1 MEVSRIEYELTNNER
16 EFLGLDLI
24 ENHWDRVIFNG
35 DKYRPESILY
45 FEGDIIK
52 RHIVSTVDKYRE
64 CHYNERTEDR
74 AVLLPRT
81 NKGKEKK
88 LTASVLEQKQPLGI
102 YVNVSFGDL
111 IIGSYNTQTIFYSTT
126 WEKERQSNK
135 NSIANIVK
143 EFIEQSPKN
152 HLNEISSFKSAK
164 RKNVKFKTGDYFAF
178 KINRTEYGFGRLLLD
193 VNKARK
199 KKLLPKEHGLNL
211 LMGPP
216 VIVQLFAYKS
226 SNKNTDL
233 SILEKQTTL
242 SADVMM
248 DNLLLYGEFEIIGN
262 KELSD
267 EEFDF
272 PISYGKSL
280 DRRPIVFLQWG
291 LIHKE
296 LSKEKLNKYIVGEK
310 PFDQNPYGYYSIGF
324 EPSYDTIDIA
334 KTISNN
340 GVFDFENCNH
350 YQAKRDLRNPN
361 NKNVKD
367 EIFKVF
373 GLDPEKS
380 YFENCKLTG
389 TVLMTEFLKKLK

>member
-199 KKLLPKEHGLNL
+199 KKLLPK
-211 LMGPP
+211 
-216 VIVQLFAYKS
+216 
-226 SNKNTDL
+226 
-233 SILEKQTTL
+233 
-242 SADVMM
+242 
-248 DNLLLYGEFEIIGN
+248 
-262 KELSD
+262 
-267 EEFDF
+267 
-272 PISYGKSL
+272 
-280 DRRPIVFLQWG
+280 
-291 LIHKE
+291 
-296 LSKEKLNKYIVGEK
+296 
-310 PFDQNPYGYYSIGF
+310 
-324 EPSYDTIDIA
+324 
-334 KTISNN
+334 
-340 GVFDFENCNH
+340 
-350 YQAKRDLRNPN
+350 
-361 NKNVKD
+361 
-367 EIFKVF
+367 
-373 GLDPEKS
+373 
-380 YFENCKLTG
+380 
-389 TVLMTEFLKKLK
+389 

>member
-1 MEVSRIEYELTNNER
+1 MEVSRTDYELTNNER
-16 EFLGLDLI
+16 EFLGLDPI
-24 ENHWDRVIFNG
+24 ENHWDKVIFSG

-45 FEGDIIK
+45 FEDEIIK
-52 RHIVSTVDKYRE
+52 RHIVLTVDKYRE
-64 CHYNERTEDR
+64 CHYNERTKDR
-74 AVLLPRT
+74 TVLLPRT
-81 NKGKEKK
+81 EKGKEKR
-88 LTASVLEQKQPLGI
+88 LTASVLEQRQPLGV
-102 YVNVSFGDL
+102 YVNVVFGGL
-111 IIGSYNTQTIFYSTT
+111 IIGSYNTQTTFYSTF
-126 WEKERQSNK
+126 WEKERQTDQSGVA
-135 NSIANIVK
+135 SIIK

-152 HLNEISSFKSAK
+152 HLSEINSFKSAK
-164 RKNVKFKTGDYFAF
+164 RKNVKFRAGDYFAF

-242 SADVMM
+242 PADVMM

-296 LSKEKLNKYIVGEK
+296 LPKEKFNKYITGEK
-310 PFDQNPYGYYSIGF
+310 PYDQNPYGYYSIGF
-324 EPSYDTIDIA
+324 RPSYDTIDIA

-350 YQAKRDLRNPN
+350 YQAKHDLRSPK
-361 NKNVKD
+361 NKSVKD

-380 YFENCKLTG
+380 YLENCKLTG
-389 TVLMTEFLKKLK
+389 TTLMTDFLKKLK